1 MGAMWRSS
9 IPNSVID
16 RIVAHVNRKAWWHVP
31 SQDPMAYS
39 KRGQILRIEFCRGGV
54 LWPTAR
60 LWNVEDVFE
69 ERPVKAVLWAPPRR
83 RTISAASRN
92 LPIVRLFATPDLNR
106 QRKRT
111 TRNVLANR

>member
-9 IPNSVID
+9 IPNSVIN

-69 ERPVKAVLWAPPRR
+69 ERPVKAVLWAPPHDEGLFPRHR
-83 RTISAASRN
+83 GIY
-92 LPIVRLFATPDLNR
+92 PLFACSLR
-106 QRKRT
+106 
-111 TRNVLANR
+111 LI